1 MGYFGRRGQAIV
13 ETILDKYDVEK
24 GLHPTRTARVITVM
38 SSLAEKDPSLEVVGA
53 GVDTMLRRKAQQ
65 PPQQPQTTHQ
75 EKQHSRNNICTC
87 QSNRSLNVEG

>member
-1 MGYFGRRGQAIV
+1 MGYVGRRGQAIV

-38 SSLAEKDPSLEVVGA
+38 SSLAEKAPGLEVVGA

-65 PPQQPQTTHQ
+65 PPQQP
-75 EKQHSRNNICTC
+75 SRKNNIPRITFVHV
-87 QSNRSLNVEG
+87 SPTVH